1 MSKKNRDR
9 GKNDE
14 RYIAQY
20 LHGKRVG
27 IIGNEDVILKNPP
40 IAIECKE
47 REKLPKAIKD
57 WMAQAEANTPED
69 MMAMVC
75 LHELNSSH
83 EKDYILIRLPV
94 LKVLFT
100 LIGGLNG

>member
-1 MSKKNRDR
+1 MSQKNRRR
-9 GKNDE
+9 GKNYE

-20 LHGKRVG
+20 LHGKRMG
-27 IIGNEDVILKNPP
+27 ILGNEDVLLSNPP

-57 WMAQAEANTPED
+57 WMAQAENNTPED
-69 MMAMVC
+69 MLTMVC

-83 EKDYILIRLPV
+83 EKDYVLMRLPV
-94 LKVLFT
+94 LKVFLT
-100 LIGGLNG
+100 LLGGCK